1 MMALAIRKPC
11 VGNPTER
18 KPWWEDGVWG
28 RRGALPVYYASP
40 LFPLTA
46 PSTLYLALP
55 PTHTPL
61 YKASCPYE
69 GSLCTQTPPFICMAP
84 QAPLLFSGSP
94 FYIMVS
100 LYKKV
105 PSAIFLVQQALFPPL
120 LWEGDLP
127 RPALPSG
134 TAGALPIPAFR

>member
-1 MMALAIRKPC
+1 M
-11 VGNPTER
+11 VGGWRLGE
-18 KPWWEDGVWG
+18 E
-28 RRGALPVYYASP
+28 GALPVYYASP

-46 PSTLYLALP
+46 PSTLHLALP

-61 YKASCPYE
+61 YTVSCPYE
-69 GSLCTQTPPFICMAP
+69 GCLCTQTPPFICLAP
-84 QAPLLFSGSP
+84 QAPLFFSGSP
-94 FYIMVS
+94 PFYIMGS

-120 LWEGDLP
+120 LWEEDLP